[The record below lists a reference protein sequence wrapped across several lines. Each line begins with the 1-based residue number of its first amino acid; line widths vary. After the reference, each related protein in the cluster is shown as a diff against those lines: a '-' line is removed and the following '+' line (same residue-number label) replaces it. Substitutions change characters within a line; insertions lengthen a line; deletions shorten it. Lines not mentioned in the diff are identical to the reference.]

1 MRICSYSSMV
11 KIEVLRSQRYILGAL
26 LAAFSTY
33 SLLNNEFAMGI
44 TWLVIAVVVF
54 TTSHYTAFNF
64 VAGCQGRFT
73 CLLGIFHL
81 GDWEKMPAVNHI
93 VLKRFSEIIT
103 EEISDSGVN
112 QTVRNQYYI
121 ILLSV
126 CNSSEGIIALREAD
140 LQKARRIAV
149 QLSDAANLELKDYSG
164 R

>member
-1 MRICSYSSMV
+1 
-11 KIEVLRSQRYILGAL
+11 
-26 LAAFSTY
+26 
-33 SLLNNEFAMGI
+33 
-44 TWLVIAVVVF
+44 
-54 TTSHYTAFNF
+54 
-64 VAGCQGRFT
+64 
-73 CLLGIFHL
+73 
-81 GDWEKMPAVNHI
+81 MPAINHI